1 MYLGAAAA
9 SFAAVLGDTAC
20 VGCDGDAAAPVV
32 VSIEPLLG
40 GVAGV
45 AEGATSAARTIPA
58 RTINHANGMRLMD
71 VPVDR
76 PEWSLFSMS
85 KVIPKFAARKA
96 ILPKTRLTEPENLKF

>member
-1 MYLGAAAA
+1 
-9 SFAAVLGDTAC
+9 LGDTAC

-85 KVIPKFAARKA
+85 KIYPKIRG
-96 ILPKTRLTEPENLKF
+96 PQSNSSTRLTEPENLKFEQGKPGSLERI